1 MSFAIAIMA
10 AGKGTRLKS
19 KRPKVLHSIG
29 GKPLLRHVIDAAL
42 KVVPAHD
49 IYVIVGHQADQV
61 RAAVASTGVHFVE
74 QKDQR
79 GTGHAIQAAAPAV
92 TGYDHLLVLSG
103 DVPLLRTE
111 TILKL
116 RDFHLAER
124 AAMTILTATP
134 ADPHGYGRVKRRSK
148 CSDEVESVLIGT
160 SESESECAE
169 VEFIVEQKSLTGDQH
184 GLREINTGIY
194 AFATRPLFAHIA
206 ELQANNAHGEL
217 YLTDM
222 AGLLVKAREHVLALR
237 TDRAE
242 EVLGAN
248 TLPEMMDLDRT
259 LRRATTARLMAAGV
273 TIFQP
278 ETVII
283 DAGVQV
289 GPDTVLEPFTQL
301 LGTTVVGEACLVR
314 SYSVLENTTVADRV
328 TIRQGCILEDSTIGT
343 GAILGPYAH
352 LRPETVVD
360 EDAHVGNFVELKKTR
375 MGKGSKA
382 GHLAYLGDAVLGSN
396 VNIGA
401 GTIVCNYDGVT
412 KHQTVIGNDA
422 FIGSDSVLVAPVTI
436 GNGAYVA
443 AASCVTEP
451 VPENALA
458 VGRARQVNKEGWATR
473 RRAMAARQK
482 S

>member
-19 KRPKVLHSIG
+19 KRPKVLHAIG

-42 KVVPAHD
+42 KVVPAQD

-61 RAAVASTGVHFVE
+61 RAAVQSTGVRFVE

-79 GTGHAIQAAAPAV
+79 GTGHAIHTAAPAV
-92 TGYDHLLVLSG
+92 IGYDNLLVLSG

-148 CSDEVESVLIGT
+148 CSDEVESVFIGT
-160 SESESECAE
+160 SESETECAE

-194 AFATRPLFAHIA
+194 AFSTRALFAHIA

-237 TDRAE
+237 TERAE

-248 TLPEMMDLDRT
+248 TIPEMMDLDRT
-259 LRRATTARLMAAGV
+259 LRRSTTARLMASGV

-278 ETVII
+278 ETVVI
-283 DAGVQV
+283 DSGVQV
-289 GPDTVLEPFTQL
+289 GADTVLEPFTQL

-314 SYSVLENTTVADRV
+314 SYSVLENTTLADKV
-328 TIRQGCILEDSTIGT
+328 TVRQGCILEDSTIGP

-352 LRPETVVD
+352 LRPESVIE

-382 GHLAYLGDAVLGSN
+382 GHLAYLGDAVIGSG

-412 KHQTVIGNDA
+412 KHQTTIGDDV

-443 AASCVTEP
+443 AASCVTET

-458 VGRARQVNKEGWATR
+458 VGRSRQVNKEGWATR
-473 RRAMAARQK
+473 RRAMVARQK

>member
-19 KRPKVLHSIG
+19 KRPKVLHEIG

-42 KVVPAHD
+42 KVVPASD
-49 IYVIVGHQADQV
+49 IYVIIGHEAAQV
-61 RAAVASTGVHFVE
+61 RAAVAGTGVRFVE
-74 QKDQR
+74 QKQQR
-79 GTGHAIQAAAPAV
+79 GTGHAIQEAAAAV
-92 TGYDHLLVLSG
+92 GGYSNLLVLSG

-111 TILKL
+111 TILRL

-134 ADPHGYGRVKRRSK
+134 ADPSGYGRVKRRSK
-148 CSDEVESVLIGT
+148 CADERAAIGT
-160 SESESECAE
+160 EDAECAE
-169 VEFIVEQKSLTGDQH
+169 VELIVEQKSLASDQH

-194 AFATRPLFAHIA
+194 AFATAPLFAHLG
-206 ELQANNAHGEL
+206 ELETNNAHGEL

-237 TDRAE
+237 ASDPG

-248 TLPEMMDLDRT
+248 TIAEMMELDRT
-259 LRRATTARLMAAGV
+259 LRRATTTRLMAAGV

-278 ETVII
+278 
-283 DAGVQV
+283 
-289 GPDTVLEPFTQL
+289 DTVLVDADVEVGADTVIEPFTQL
-301 LGTTVVGEACLVR
+301 LGATQVGEGCLVR
-314 SYSVLENTTVADRV
+314 SYSVLEDATLADGV
-328 TIRQGCILEDSTIGT
+328 TIRQGCVVESATIGA

-352 LRPETVVD
+352 LRPESVVD
-360 EDAHVGNFVELKKTR
+360 EDAHVGNFVEMKKAR
-375 MGKGSKA
+375 LGKGSKA
-382 GHLAYLGDAVLGSN
+382 GHLAYLGDAVIGSG

-401 GTIVCNYDGVT
+401 GTIICNYDGVQ
-412 KHQTVIGNDA
+412 KHQTLIGDNV
-422 FIGSDSVLVAPVTI
+422 FVGSDSVLVAPVSV
-436 GNGAYVA
+436 GSGAYVA
-443 AASCVTEP
+443 AASCITET

-482 S
+482 D